1 MKNGHRWFPF
11 GRPRTAAGDPPDP
24 AGAPEK
30 PTADPCLLSM
40 SSVAPKKASKH
51 KNNHP
56 VGRPSSPASATQQP
70 GSSPQ
75 QPQDERKAGHPLP
88 SSPPLSINSTG
99 PNTPQTAE
107 EVGPQALSGPPKAL
121 GPPLRILEDF
131 PALPAQADLFVAA
144 ERNLDAPLG
153 RNCRVPAAVSS
164 SSSSSNCA
172 EWASAR
178 RCGEIGAVQ
187 TLSPS
192 TAALVFFCP
201 STPPDVAAEE
211 TKEEPGAAPTACG
224 TATSIRTSSSGSR
237 PASAAAAPEGGVW
250 RALVQVNGDVE
261 RAEASVALF
270 GFAEARAA
278 AELAAERLLL
288 QAAERRRATG
298 EVGTLKQQKERQAR
312 DVLLRL
318 CELLPLDCLPAAA
331 ALREG
336 CLRLLQWL
344 LMRALLSLLDLVDV
358 SYRQQQQQQQQ
369 SSGKLPASDQAL
381 FVSLLSHHLST
392 VKRARGPEALFG
404 YLQLLRPPA
413 AGLAAGELQEP
424 QEPQQ
429 GTRALASLSG
439 LRDGADY
446 IYTNKDGPYLLDLLL
461 YGLRSGATGKQH
473 QEEQQQ
479 QHQLL
484 KWWDSDETPAKAAD
498 EVDDPWSHNACG
510 DLPCGSLGPP
520 AAYEGPPSAA
530 IELLTGHS
538 PVRCNSG
545 SSLCCGDRTEFIDC
559 SAVGD

>member
-1 MKNGHRWFPF
+1 MKNGHRWFAF
-11 GRPRTAAGDPPDP
+11 GRSRAAASDTPDP

-30 PTADPCLLSM
+30 PTADPCRLSV

-56 VGRPSSPASATQQP
+56 VGRPSPPASTAQQP
-70 GSSPQ
+70 GSRPQ

-107 EVGPQALSGPPKAL
+107 EVGPQASSEPPKAL
-121 GPPLRILEDF
+121 GDPLRILKDF
-131 PALPAQADLFVAA
+131 PALPAQADLFVTA
-144 ERNLDAPLG
+144 ERSLNASLS
-153 RNCRVPAAVSS
+153 RNCRVPAAVS

-178 RCGEIGAVQ
+178 RWGEIGAVQ

-192 TAALVFFCP
+192 TGALVFFCP

-224 TATSIRTSSSGSR
+224 TATPIRSSSSSSR
-237 PASAAAAPEGGVW
+237 PASAAAAPESGVW
-250 RALVQVNGDVE
+250 RALVQVDGGVE

-298 EVGTLKQQKERQAR
+298 EVETLKQQKERQAR
-312 DVLLRL
+312 EVLLRL

-358 SYRQQQQQQQQ
+358 YYPQQQQQQQQ

-413 AGLAAGELQEP
+413 AAAAAGEPQQPQEP
-424 QEPQQ
+424 QE
-429 GTRALASLSG
+429 GTKALASLSG

-461 YGLRSGATGKQH
+461 YGLRSGGTGQQH
-473 QEEQQQ
+473 QEQQQ
-479 QHQLL
+479 QQQLL

-498 EVDDPWSHNACG
+498 GVDNPWSHSACG
-510 DLPCGSLGPP
+510 DPPCGSQGPP